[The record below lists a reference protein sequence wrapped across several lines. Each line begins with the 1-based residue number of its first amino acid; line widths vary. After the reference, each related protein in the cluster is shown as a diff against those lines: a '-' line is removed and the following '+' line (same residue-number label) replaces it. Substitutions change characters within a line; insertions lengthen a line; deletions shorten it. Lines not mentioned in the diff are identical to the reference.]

1 MEHSLF
7 NKYRTKLH
15 ETAQLAKRERAGY
28 LFIAPFMLL
37 FCVFT
42 LAPVIISVFYSFT
55 YYNILEPAH
64 FIGWE
69 NYSRLILNDDVFLI
83 ALKNT
88 LVYAAIT
95 GPIGYFMSFILAWLL
110 CELGT
115 ALRSVL
121 VFLFYI
127 PSMSSSMYTIWA
139 YFFSGDSYGLI
150 NSVLLEFGIINTPIL
165 WLQNSKYIM
174 PIIIL
179 ASLWMSLGT
188 SFLTFVASLQAF
200 DRTLLEA
207 GAVDGVRNRFQEL
220 WYITLPALKPQLMF
234 SALITITSS
243 FEIGNICN
251 TLFGFPSP
259 NYSAHTIVVH
269 MMDYS
274 TNRFELGMSCAM
286 ATVLFLLMVGTN
298 KLVNLFIARV
308 GK

>member
-88 LVYAAIT
+88 LVYATIT

-220 WYITLPALKPQLMF
+220 WYITLPSMRPQLLFTAVLSVAQAF
-234 SALITITSS
+234 SVSDIASNLA
-243 FEIGNICN
+243 GM
-251 TLFGFPSP
+251 PSVD
-259 NYSAHTIVVH
+259 YAGHTIVTH
-269 MMDYS
+269 LLDYG
-274 TNRFELGMSCAM
+274 NIRFEMGYACAI
-286 ATVLFLLMVGTN
+286 ATVLFILMISVN
-298 KLVNLFIARV
+298 KLLTMFIRRI